1 MGILDSYYR
10 GFKDYRSN
18 TLDDKLCQ
26 KDRKIYKKS
35 GLEFDKLEITKYLC
49 TIESDWIE
57 AIEKGLEYV
66 EKAVKE
72 ERQFITT
79 NGEIVPIEKAKKV
92 SKDTVAHLARHAN
105 MITRVPK
112 EGDDLIPDKLFMVEK
127 LSDFAVYENRF
138 LYMLLCYLRDFISL
152 RLEKIQKLRMTYTC
166 YLKLKKNYDSKK
178 RKLDFET
185 EFSEKRYDNPYP
197 IPDEECDKLIKRIED
212 IQQIVNMLLNT
223 NLMQEVSKVAMLKP
237 PITKTNVLKM
247 NNNFKNSLALYDYIA
262 TYKGDGFTSEE
273 IKKDFVP
280 LSDAC
285 ADELAEIAA
294 LTSFLTYKIGNE
306 IEDALE
312 IAFQEEENRRKKEEA
327 DRLLEQIKRLKKR
340 VVESGMG
347 MEEYMLALEKRNRL
361 LEADSI
367 ALIQARNE
375 IIELN
380 NKIEELNQEIIELNR
395 KIESLYK
402 EIDDLVKEIA
412 RLNQKY
418 IDDMNAL
425 KKKHAEEIM
434 ELREAHQNEIDEL
447 NDEHELEIRRIEKR
461 HEENVEYIKS
471 RHQDEINAIN
481 DEHSEEVASL
491 HERLAVIRGEVTS
504 QYEDQIQQL
513 NDTILQK
520 NNELNNEIANYNEKI
535 NGLNNDIND
544 LNHQRL
550 LLIDEY
556 ENKLN
561 NLKNTFKYEYDS
573 MVDKKTTAHNELQ
586 GINNDLVEKNRFL
599 SAELNAIRYRNGLLK
614 PCDDYTSKERF
625 EELEREFLAFNDFF
639 KKQWQKTKKQIRKLI
654 LWNKDEEKRVIEQE
668 RRLKLE
674 KKAEKQRAKESKPIV
689 NDNTTENINSN
700 ELELNNDNTEL
711 ENTVIEQDAFKA
723 LEETIQDINSNEPVD
738 NEAETEIPKEAE
750 AFDSS
755 IEADNSLD
763 SINEVNHHDK
773 EALEV
778 AANEEILDTSYDEEN
793 DDNQDSN
800 IPQELEE
807 EIGINDE
814 AINNDSASAVEEAN
828 IEEELLEDSMDEII
842 EYDYEALDEYEE
854 VIEEEVIYVDEDGNP
869 IDISELEDY
878 IEK

>member
-1 MGILDSYYR
+1 MGILDIYYR

-18 TLDDKLCQ
+18 TLDDKSCQ
-26 KDRKIYKKS
+26 RDRRIYKKS

-49 TIESDWIE
+49 TIDSDWIE
-57 AIEKGLEYV
+57 AIEKGLEFV

-112 EGDDLIPDKLFMVEK
+112 EGDDLIPDKLYMVEK

-138 LYMLLCYLRDFISL
+138 LYMLLCYLRDFIGL
-152 RLEKIQKLRMTYTC
+152 RLERIQKLRMTYTC

-197 IPDEECDKLIKRIED
+197 IPNEECDKLIRRIED

-273 IKKDFVP
+273 VKKDFAP

-306 IEDALE
+306 IDDALE

-340 VVESGMG
+340 VLESGQG
-347 MEEYMLALEKRNRL
+347 MEEYMLALEKRNRI

-380 NKIEELNQEIIELNR
+380 NKIDELNQEIFELNR

-402 EIDDLVKEIA
+402 EIDDLIKEIA

-425 KKKHAEEIM
+425 KKKHAEEIAL
-434 ELREAHQNEIDEL
+434 LRQQHEDEIEKLNNLHQIEIDEL
-447 NDEHELEIRRIEKR
+447 NDEHDLEIRRIEKR
-461 HEENVEYIKS
+461 HEDNVEYIKS
-471 RHQDEINAIN
+471 RHLDEINSIKEDYDDQIAVLN
-481 DEHSEEVASL
+481 EK
-491 HERLAVIRGEVTS
+491 LAVIRGEVTDE
-504 QYEDQIQQL
+504 YENQITEL
-513 NDTILQK
+513 NNIIQAK
-520 NNELNNEIANYNEKI
+520 NDELNNEIANYSDRI
-535 NGLNNDIND
+535 NSLNKDIND

-550 LLIDEY
+550 LLIDDY
-556 ENKLN
+556 EAKLN

-573 MVDKKTTAHNELQ
+573 MVDKKTSANNELQ
-586 GINNDLVEKNRFL
+586 EINNDLVEKNTFL

-614 PCDDYTSKERF
+614 PCEDYTSKERF

-639 KKQWQKTKKQIRKLI
+639 KKQWQKTKRKIRKLI
-654 LWNKDEEKRVIEQE
+654 LWNKEEEKRVIEEE
-668 RRLKLE
+668 RRLKQE
-674 KKAEKQRAKESKPIV
+674 QKAERLKLKQKQKIEAQAIV
-689 NDNTTENINSN
+689 NNNTAEKIDSN
-700 ELELNNDNTEL
+700 EVENEDYAPIKKFIDND
-711 ENTVIEQDAFKA
+711 
-723 LEETIQDINSNEPVD
+723 ETANA
-738 NEAETEIPKEAE
+738 EAE
-750 AFDSS
+750 
-755 IEADNSLD
+755 
-763 SINEVNHHDK
+763 
-773 EALEV
+773 
-778 AANEEILDTSYDEEN
+778 ANEEIEEQTMSYEEDQSSDIVEKIIEEDVAISDEVIIAYEAATS
-793 DDNQDSN
+793 S
-800 IPQELEE
+800 E
-807 EIGINDE
+807 EIAYEDE
-814 AINNDSASAVEEAN
+814 YITD
-828 IEEELLEDSMDEII
+828 
-842 EYDYEALDEYEE
+842 DEYEE
-854 VIEEEVIYVDEDGNP
+854 IIEEEVIYVDEDGNP

-878 IEK
+878 IEE